1 MFFGRDKSTQE
12 VPVQDLESALAENF
26 NKKLSGLDSKASRI
40 LESIE
45 RSKAELG
52 KACKAFRALNN
63 DPDTDFIRASS
74 VTYISD
80 QKEAYANLLERIL
93 SSHVRVGGDGT
104 YDFYYSRM
112 QDTEVLLSEII
123 KANTTFKMVLDAY
136 PNHLGAFKRAF
147 SLLESGWRML
157 KAEVE
162 SRNGEVREFTLLQGH
177 IRSLAAL
184 ADEQASINSEIRELG
199 EGIPKNVDAAD
210 IKSLEEKVT
219 GLKDARKALDRRSSE
234 FNTEIGV
241 ILGIIDKPARKHDYL
256 SMYKPKLT
264 HILASPG
271 QLAQPHVY
279 DQFYEQ
285 VAEMK
290 AEIGKGVIS
299 VKNEV
304 EVKGAIDQILS
315 GKIKELIYGM
325 AEAQSNR
332 IPLDNEIRD
341 LERMVGELNGM
352 INGEAEKES
361 TLASLRERTGEISKE
376 REELKNK
383 ISLLFSEYYHKRI
396 TIA

>member
-1 MFFGRDKSTQE
+1 MFFGRDKSTHE
-12 VPVQDLESALAENF
+12 VSVQDLESALAENF

-52 KACKAFRALNN
+52 KACKSFRALNN
-63 DPDTDFIRASS
+63 DPDMDFIRASS
-74 VTYISD
+74 ITYISD

-93 SSHVRVGGDGT
+93 SSHGRVDGDGT

-112 QDTEVLLSEII
+112 QDTEVLLSEIL

-136 PNHLGAFKRAF
+136 PNHLGAFKKAF

-162 SRNGEVREFTLLQGH
+162 SRNEEVREFTLLQGH

-184 ADEQASINSEIRELG
+184 ADEQASINSEIKGL
-199 EGIPKNVDAAD
+199 EGGVPRNVDAAE
-210 IKSLEEKVT
+210 IKSLEEKVME
-219 GLKDARKALDRRSSE
+219 LKDARKALDHRSSE
-234 FNTEIGV
+234 FNAEIGV

-256 SMYKPKLT
+256 SMYKPKLI

-290 AEIGKGVIS
+290 TEIGNKVIS
-299 VKNEV
+299 VKNEI
-304 EVKGAIDQILS
+304 EVNGAIDQILS

-341 LERMVGELNGM
+341 LERMVGELKGM
-352 INGEAEKES
+352 VNGEAEKES
-361 TLASLRERTGEISKE
+361 TLASLRKRSGEIVKE
-376 REELKNK
+376 REELKSK

-396 TIA
+396 AIA